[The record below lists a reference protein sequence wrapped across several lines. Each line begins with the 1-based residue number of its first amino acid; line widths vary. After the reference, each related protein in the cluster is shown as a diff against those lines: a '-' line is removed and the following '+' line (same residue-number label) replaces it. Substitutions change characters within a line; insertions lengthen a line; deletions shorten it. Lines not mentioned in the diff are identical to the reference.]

1 MKKNWAWIITDD
13 GNPCSQHST
22 EDLVFAASY
31 AQSFHTYQD
40 AYRQVDRK
48 RRQFYEFRDE
58 ARRLGDDT
66 DVSFWHRRIDN
77 LRIIRVLVML
87 LLCVA
92 LADSARAQQLPDAP
106 DATRNP
112 LDAVDLQGP
121 VYFDRNETLIVSPAT
136 RRLNLALYAA
146 DLTLHTLD
154 VATTYSQM
162 NDPCRC
168 YVESNPIAPSGKRLA
183 PLLAFQ
189 YGYGAAAI
197 FASHE
202 LTKHRHPF
210 LGRVVLLWDLGD
222 EAYALQ
228 NNLRQ
233 HGHTAAPRG
242 SWRPL

>member
-1 MKKNWAWIITDD
+1 MTPTRIT
-13 GNPCSQHST
+13 SALAVV
-22 EDLVFAASY
+22 LVF
-31 AQSFHTYQD
+31 
-40 AYRQVDRK
+40 
-48 RRQFYEFRDE
+48 
-58 ARRLGDDT
+58 
-66 DVSFWHRRIDN
+66 
-77 LRIIRVLVML
+77 
-87 LLCVA
+87 LLCG
-92 LADSARAQQLPDAP
+92 SARAQQLPDAP
-106 DATRNP
+106 
-112 LDAVDLQGP
+112 
-121 VYFDRNETLIVSPAT
+121 T

-162 NDPCRC
+162 NDRCRC
-168 YVESNPIAPSGKRLA
+168 HVESNPIAPSGKRLA

-210 LGRVVLLWDLGD
+210 LGRVVLLWDVGD
-222 EAYALQ
+222 EAYSVQ